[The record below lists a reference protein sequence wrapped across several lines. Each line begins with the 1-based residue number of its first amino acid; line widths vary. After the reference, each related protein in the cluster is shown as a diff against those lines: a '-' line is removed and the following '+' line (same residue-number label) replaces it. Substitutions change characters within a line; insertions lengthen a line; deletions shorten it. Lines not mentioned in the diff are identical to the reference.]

1 MKDNFDLRAYLAENK
16 MTENSRGDV
25 RHHLGE
31 TKLDTRMFAAGH
43 KHILTEGFAGPD
55 DHGYSEFEDWYADH
69 AEEFPSRDEAY
80 RYWESNEYG
89 QDGFD
94 QPVDECGDNM
104 ILGRDGNFGLEE
116 AGYDLSDDDDDDDL
130 AGVPDLADIIG
141 NDSSA
146 KRAAK
151 AAQRDIDRDVRAAE
165 KDDAAVAAAD
175 APAGPEDSADDPG
188 SVPDAPADDASADY
202 QPGISA
208 NLKYNPELVQFEM
221 SPEELDQYLSSFR
234 RPEAAV
240 RYLNQKLKVFQQE
253 VNDGT
258 RQKAYMYLRNGDS
271 SYQWSYTRPTMDQ
284 GEVIAT
290 IYKDP
295 NYKGWED

>member
-1 MKDNFDLRAYLAENK
+1 MKDSFDLRAYLTENK

-43 KHILTEGFAGPD
+43 KHILTEGFDHHDPD
-55 DHGYSEFEDWYADH
+55 ADYDPNAEADRADFERDWR
-69 AEEFPSRDEAY
+69 RDEEAL
-80 RYWESNEYG
+80 RQLG
-89 QDGFD
+89 L
-94 QPVDECGDNM
+94 DECGDF
-104 ILGRDGNFGLEE
+104 GPDGNFGLEE
-116 AGYDLSDDDDDDDL
+116 AGYDLSDDDDDDEL
-130 AGVPDLADIIG
+130 GGVPDLADIIG
-141 NDSSA
+141 NDPSA
-146 KRAAK
+146 SRAAK

-175 APAGPEDSADDPG
+175 DAPAGPEDSADDPG
-188 SVPDAPADDASADY
+188 SIPDAPADAPADY

-208 NLKYNPELVQFEM
+208 NLNYNPELVQFEM
-221 SPEELDQYLSSFR
+221 SPEELDQYLGSFR
-234 RPEAAV
+234 RPEAAL

-271 SYQWSYTRPTMDQ
+271 SYQWSYTRPTLDQ

>member
-1 MKDNFDLRAYLAENK
+1 MKKDNFDLRAYLTENK

-43 KHILTEGFAGPD
+43 KHILAESFDHHDPD
-55 DHGYSEFEDWYADH
+55 ANYDPNAEADRADFERDWR
-69 AEEFPSRDEAY
+69 RDEEAL
-80 RYWESNEYG
+80 RQLG
-89 QDGFD
+89 L
-94 QPVDECGDNM
+94 DECGDDM

-116 AGYDLSDDDDDDDL
+116 AGYDLSDDDDDEL
-130 AGVPDLADIIG
+130 GGVPDLADIIG
-141 NDSSA
+141 NDPGAS
-146 KRAAK
+146 RAAK
-151 AAQRDIDRDVRAAE
+151 AAQRDIDRDVKAAE
-165 KDDAAVAAAD
+165 KDDAAAAAAD

-188 SVPDAPADDASADY
+188 SVPDAPVDDAPADY

-208 NLKYNPELVQFEM
+208 NLNYNPELIQFEM
-221 SPEELDQYLSSFR
+221 SPEELDQYLGSFR
-234 RPEAAV
+234 RPEAAL